1 MAASPAS
8 LFGSDGGRSRATG
21 GMPGPDVPG
30 PDLLSG
36 AGGWRNIQAVIRSAI
51 ASLAHRMEACERDGA
66 ALRDAMGDA
75 PRFADLHQAVSQRAS
90 TEDLETMGLGLQDQ
104 LSRRA
109 DALAERLAASQRDN
123 HRLQE
128 RVASL
133 EARIEACE
141 RRSAAAEEALAAKAE
156 VSSLAGLVTA
166 AELDAAGL
174 LSRRDVEAML
184 ASRVT
189 RQELSDVADGLATRR
204 DAEET
209 RRLCEE
215 RPGRTEVREFVE
227 SALARAGEETS
238 AAARRA
244 REAGAGLERVEAEL
258 ADCVRRADFE
268 AQLGRKVGGKALE
281 ARLARAT
288 TAAREGAERAVSE
301 GLGRLGG
308 ELRRRPTAEEVARAL
323 EAKADAD
330 EVRSALASKAD
341 AAAVAEAIRRKA
353 EAAEVA
359 GLRATLT
366 SLAASGGIGG
376 IGGGGGGGAG
386 GGGGGAGGWAAAAAR
401 LEALLENKADSA
413 ELGSLR
419 AAVDARPSTAALEA
433 VERRAREAAAATE
446 GIDARVEGAAAA
458 AEEAAA
464 VASDARKAAD
474 AAVSRVERVETQG
487 PLVGRWVWKSRELRE
502 GGLVPWEHEAE
513 NTDEEALVWE
523 GSGSTRVVAARPGLY
538 RCCVGMFSGRAPVV
552 TILVDGSPV
561 VTCAPGAAADASK
574 RLGAS
579 GRGAGSP
586 RRSRLGASTAS
597 VTAAMAAAA
606 AAAGAPQ
613 SGVTLH
619 RHPVGSVAGLSLVQ
633 FLALPQRAAVSVM
646 FEGEVR
652 GQGFLE
658 LKKL

>member
-1 MAASPAS
+1 
-8 LFGSDGGRSRATG
+8 
-21 GMPGPDVPG
+21 MPGPDVPG

-215 RPGRTEVREFVE
+215 RPGRTE
-227 SALARAGEETS
+227 
-238 AAARRA
+238 
-244 REAGAGLERVEAEL
+244 
-258 ADCVRRADFE
+258 
-268 AQLGRKVGGKALE
+268 
-281 ARLARAT
+281 
-288 TAAREGAERAVSE
+288 
-301 GLGRLGG
+301 
-308 ELRRRPTAEEVARAL
+308 
-323 EAKADAD
+323 
-330 EVRSALASKAD
+330 
-341 AAAVAEAIRRKA
+341 
-353 EAAEVA
+353 
-359 GLRATLT
+359 
-366 SLAASGGIGG
+366 
-376 IGGGGGGGAG
+376 
-386 GGGGGAGGWAAAAAR
+386 
-401 LEALLENKADSA
+401 
-413 ELGSLR
+413 
-419 AAVDARPSTAALEA
+419 
-433 VERRAREAAAATE
+433 
-446 GIDARVEGAAAA
+446 
-458 AEEAAA
+458 
-464 VASDARKAAD
+464 
-474 AAVSRVERVETQG
+474 G

-586 RRSRLGASTAS
+586 GRSRLGASTAS